1 MALNY
6 SVVWNNDSFEK
17 FELQYNNGAQPLV
30 VDLTS
35 INGDLA
41 NIASSAPTLFFNV
54 PLLTIGDLTITIKD
68 IYETKYNSAKLYDE
82 QWASYVNNKQVTI
95 EELFTSLKT
104 NAKSLYKLSMVSE
117 TPDETYFDAATK
129 FFINDTTNS
138 EANKSKFLALIGVR
152 YSLMKISILLYIS
165 FTVAENPL
173 CAANTNLRGT
183 EAKKQEELN
192 NLVQLLKDTTN
203 LLVNIDA
210 IPVIAAQSVPA
221 MV

>member
-6 SVVWNNDSFEK
+6 SVVWNNNNVTFEK
-17 FELQYNNGAQPLV
+17 FELQYNNGVQPLV

-54 PLLTIGDLTITIKD
+54 PLLTLGGLTVTIKD
-68 IYETKYNSAKLYDE
+68 IYEERYNSAKLYDTK
-82 QWASYVNNKQVTI
+82 WVSYVNNGQVTT
-95 EELFTSLKT
+95 EDLFTSLKT
-104 NAKSLYKLSMVSE
+104 NAKSLYELSR
-117 TPDETYFDAATK
+117 DETHFADATS
-129 FFINDTTNS
+129 FFLNDTNS

-152 YSLMKISILLYIS
+152 YSLMKIAILLYIS

-173 CAANTNLRGT
+173 CDANKNVRDT